1 MKLLFGLVVLS
12 TITLS
17 CQSHKP
23 EYRYS
28 GRRIASTPILR
39 TFLREVSQS
48 AKLKSTRELEEQVL
62 RYIKSQS
69 KDSNYGNW
77 VQMGISDSQAK
88 KITSL
93 YDDLPHMHKVRKWVT
108 ENITK
113 IVKVEQR
120 FAREAYELI
129 NKGNLVY
136 KNPYAAK
143 EVTSRIGSNRTS
155 ISPFKSIDDK
165 KARVLDNIQNVGNPN
180 ASREYRGLLLDFQ
193 KRSASEPAIFSNGL
207 EMVESAADITRKT
220 GVKAY
225 GPGCRSFNEKASFE
239 VIEIKANVD
248 AYRANLIAKAAEDKA
263 GKSFKKF
270 TDIPEANRLTSA
282 EIDEATVKSFEDV
295 LGYSNVEAKA
305 AVRRLKRKPCQVY

>member
-1 MKLLFGLVVLS
+1 MKLLFTLTVLS
-12 TITLS
+12 LVIMS

-23 EYRYS
+23 EYRYN
-28 GRRIASTPILR
+28 GRRIASTPILK
-39 TFLREVSQS
+39 TFLREVSQR
-48 AKLKSTRELEEQVL
+48 AKIKSTQELEEQVL
-62 RYIKSQS
+62 NYIKRQS
-69 KDSNYGNW
+69 KDSSYGNW

-113 IVKVEQR
+113 IVKVEKR

-129 NKGNLVY
+129 NQGHLVY
-136 KNPYAAK
+136 KNPYSASS
-143 EVTSRIGSNRTS
+143 VTSKIASKRGT
-155 ISPFKSIDDK
+155 ISPFKSINDK
-165 KARVLDNIQNVGNPN
+165 KSRVLENIQSVGNSK

-193 KRSASEPAIFSNGL
+193 RRSRTEPAIFSNGL
-207 EMVESAADITRKT
+207 EMIESGAAITRKT
-220 GVKAY
+220 GLRAY

-248 AYRANLIAKAAEDKA
+248 AYRANLIAQKAEEKA
-263 GKSFKKF
+263 GKAFKSFS
-270 TDIPEANRLTSA
+270 DIPTQSRLTASD
-282 EIDEATVKSFEDV
+282 IDEATIKSFEDV
-295 LGYSNVEAKA
+295 LGYTNVEAKA

>member
-1 MKLLFGLVVLS
+1 MKLLFTLTALSLV
-12 TITLS
+12 IIS

-28 GRRIASTPILR
+28 GRRIASTPILK
-39 TFLREVSQS
+39 TFLREVSQR
-48 AKLKSTRELEEQVL
+48 AKIKSTQELEEQVL
-62 RYIKSQS
+62 NYIKRQS
-69 KDSNYGNW
+69 KDSSYGNW

-88 KITSL
+88 RISSL

-113 IVKVEQR
+113 IVNVEKR

-129 NKGNLVY
+129 NQGHLVY
-136 KNPYAAK
+136 KNPYSASTVSSK
-143 EVTSRIGSNRTS
+143 IVSKRSS
-155 ISPFKSIDDK
+155 ISPFKSINDK
-165 KARVLDNIQNVGNPN
+165 KSRVLENIQNVGNSK

-207 EMVESAADITRKT
+207 EMVESGAAITRKT
-220 GVKAY
+220 GLKAY

-248 AYRANLIAKAAEDKA
+248 AYRANLIAQKAEEKA
-263 GKSFKKF
+263 GKAFKNF
-270 TDIPEANRLTSA
+270 SDIPTESRLTAAELDSA
-282 EIDEATVKSFEDV
+282 TIKSFEDV